1 MAIWLCVLI
10 GCFLSIL
17 TVAAEAL
24 PSDSGFTS
32 MRTVVLSKSSSVQED
47 RHDTTSFSVY
57 YRSAV
62 SKIERGFRNNS
73 ATLKAATEGLRSIVY
88 NGNLRIYKVY
98 IIGAAS
104 PEGRPELNARLAR
117 DRAEGV
123 KAFLKS
129 VEPLSSRV
137 ERTGRVP
144 PRSPRPTTPRL
155 DRPRSRTYSR
165 ILKIPRPRS

>member
-1 MAIWLCVLI
+1 MAVWLCVLI

-62 SKIERGFRNNS
+62 SKIERGFRNNA

-129 VEPLSSRV
+129 VEPRLTDADFVVISRG
-137 ERTGRVP
+137 E
-144 PRSPRPTTPRL
+144 
-155 DRPRSRTYSR
+155 DW
-165 ILKIPRPRS
+165 